1 MDSRD
6 ATWEMKSELQDKIIA
21 INDRIWGD
29 WHTTSDDEAY
39 APFSHPEKVFSMIFY
54 LDMEVENG
62 GFYQWIMNSTGMYVR
77 ETRDALLEI
86 GAPRVAALVEEAM
99 RMFPGGCPARD
110 KGERFHQLMALDRT
124 AGDKLDELSFPYA
137 DERYDLF
144 LTLLKYWDEH
154 GTKAGPAA

>member
-29 WHTTSDDEAY
+29 WHTTSDEEAY

-86 GAPRVAALVEEAM
+86 GAPRVAALVSRETLRGSPVRLASAFHVKRGRAPASVSRETKEQRGTGSSFESVAAADAF
-99 RMFPGGCPARD
+99 RPLILARD
-110 KGERFHQLMALDRT
+110 SEAT
-124 AGDKLDELSFPYA
+124 
-137 DERYDLF
+137 
-144 LTLLKYWDEH
+144 
-154 GTKAGPAA
+154 